1 MNARATCP
9 CSFNAP
15 STAWRS
21 GLESPHHTRAHAASG
36 TTNRKRG
43 PGRNRCRAS
52 EQGVDATIDPAGRTK
67 GRDAFRRG
75 PSRPG
80 RNRTCNP
87 RFWSA
92 LLATP
97 ALKPLLNFQRVS
109 SKRATPVSL
118 DNAGVDTNPGTGRSS
133 PLHPMSEHFLA
144 AFDQR
149 VRPPEPRA
157 RRSIWIRQPLLQ
169 PLGLLGDGGSE
180 MGCAGRRV
188 SGSIACPA
196 GGDYAA

>member
-1 MNARATCP
+1 MGAGGHERACKLP

-97 ALKPLLNFQRVS
+97 ALNRLLILKDLPRSEERQRHWM
-109 SKRATPVSL
+109 TP
-118 DNAGVDTNPGTGRSS
+118 A
-133 PLHPMSEHFLA
+133 LA
-144 AFDQR
+144 LILALRNTSRDGW
-149 VRPPEPRA
+149 PA
-157 RRSIWIRQPLLQ
+157 R
-169 PLGLLGDGGSE
+169 
-180 MGCAGRRV
+180 
-188 SGSIACPA
+188 
-196 GGDYAA
+196 

>member
-36 TTNRKRG
+36 TTNRK
-43 PGRNRCRAS
+43 
-52 EQGVDATIDPAGRTK
+52 K
-67 GRDAFRRG
+67 G
-75 PSRPG
+75 PG

-97 ALKPLLNFQRVS
+97 ALDRLLILKDLPRSEERQRHWM
-109 SKRATPVSL
+109 TP
-118 DNAGVDTNPGTGRSS
+118 A
-133 PLHPMSEHFLA
+133 LA
-144 AFDQR
+144 LILALR
-149 VRPPEPRA
+149 NTSR
-157 RRSIWIRQPLLQ
+157 
-169 PLGLLGDGGSE
+169 DGW
-180 MGCAGRRV
+180 
-188 SGSIACPA
+188 
-196 GGDYAA
+196 

>member
-9 CSFNAP
+9 CSFKAP

-36 TTNRKRG
+36 TTNRKKG

-75 PSRPG
+75 QSRPG

-87 RFWSA
+87 RFWRPVLYQLSYGPRNGSG
-92 LLATP
+92 LKLANPRQRGQAPRP
-97 ALKPLLNFQRVS
+97 APLVQPREPNHDVEQ
-109 SKRATPVSL
+109 
-118 DNAGVDTNPGTGRSS
+118 DD
-133 PLHPMSEHFLA
+133 
-144 AFDQR
+144 DQ
-149 VRPPEPRA
+149 E
-157 RRSIWIRQPLLQ
+157 
-169 PLGLLGDGGSE
+169 G
-180 MGCAGRRV
+180 
-188 SGSIACPA
+188 
-196 GGDYAA
+196 